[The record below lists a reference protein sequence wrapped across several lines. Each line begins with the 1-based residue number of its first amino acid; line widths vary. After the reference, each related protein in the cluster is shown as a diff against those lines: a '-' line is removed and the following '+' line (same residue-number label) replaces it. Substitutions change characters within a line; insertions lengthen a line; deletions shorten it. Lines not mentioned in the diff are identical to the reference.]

1 MNYIKCTCINF
12 PVKMSEYFQIIYCLQ
27 EKSTHICLKV
37 SVAYVI
43 SNLYVLNC
51 FKHFLIN
58 TLGQNVPKNQT
69 GKV

>member
-1 MNYIKCTCINF
+1 
-12 PVKMSEYFQIIYCLQ
+12 MSEYFQIIYCLQ
-27 EKSTHICLKV
+27 EKSTHIRLKV

-51 FKHFLIN
+51 FKHFLID
-58 TLGQNVPKNQT
+58 TLGQNFSKGQT